1 MSAAVIAV
9 VLLLAVAAYACAG
22 GTDYGAGFWDL
33 TAGGAMRGERPRWLI
48 DHAMAPVWEV
58 NNVWL
63 VFIFVIM
70 WTGFPPLFQTV
81 FSAMWL
87 PLALAAVGLVLRGA
101 GFALRKPLRR
111 VAGRRLYGAVF
122 AFSSLL
128 TPFFLGAAVG
138 GVASGRAVP
147 GTQASAH
154 AWANP
159 TSILFGL
166 IAIVSTAFLG
176 AVFLAADAARFEA
189 PDLVGYFR
197 RRALGSV
204 VALAV
209 LAAVMLIVTHSDAPH
224 VWHGLTHGVG
234 LGLVILAGVCSLATG
249 WLLLRRCGAWSRFT
263 AVGVVAAAVIAW
275 GAAQRPYLIP
285 TSLTVAEGAGAPS
298 SLRWVGL
305 VTLVAAVIV
314 CPAVAFLYWLDT
326 HGELEPLSDAD
337 LHGNDARRTE
347 PGRDDPPG
355 RGRGH
360 RKAPGR
366 GGPPDPGRGEPA
378 ERNRPPDPPAP

>member
-1 MSAAVIAV
+1 MIADVIAV

-33 TAGGAMRGERPRWLI
+33 TAGGAARGARPRWLI

-63 VFIFVIM
+63 VFVLVIM
-70 WTGFPPLFQTV
+70 WTGFPTLFQTV

-87 PLALAAVGLVLRGA
+87 PLALAAIGLVLRGA
-101 GFALRKPLRR
+101 GFALRKPLSRI
-111 VAGRRLYGAVF
+111 AGRRLYGAVF
-122 AFSSLL
+122 AISSLL

-147 GTQASAH
+147 GTEASAH
-154 AWANP
+154 AWSNP
-159 TSILFGL
+159 TSVLFGL
-166 IAIVSTAFLG
+166 IAIVATAFLG
-176 AVFLAADAARFEA
+176 AVFLAGDAVRFGA

-197 RRALGSV
+197 RRALGSIV
-204 VALAV
+204 VLAV
-209 LAAVMLIVTHSDAPH
+209 LAGIMLTVTRSDAPH

-249 WLLLRRCGAWSRFT
+249 WLLLRGSGVWSRVT
-263 AVGVVAAAVIAW
+263 AVGVVAAAVLAW

-285 TSLTVAEGAGAPS
+285 TSLTVAAGAGDPA
-298 SLRWVGL
+298 SLRWTAL
-305 VTLVAAVIV
+305 VSLVAVVLV

-326 HGELEPLSDAD
+326 HGALEPLSDTD
-337 LHGNDARRTE
+337 LRRAE
-347 PGRDDPPG
+347 PARDDPT
-355 RGRGH
+355 
-360 RKAPGR
+360 
-366 GGPPDPGRGEPA
+366 EY
-378 ERNRPPDPPAP
+378 N